1 MRSRSIS
8 IYSQEDY
15 ERQML
20 SYIKNEIAKSN
31 STSSNS
37 DTSDSEDETNSEEE
51 VNKMISVL
59 NQCYKTN
66 KNICNDEL
74 SARSE
79 CIIAKCIKE
88 IILNKKCMLFNRGK
102 RIKSFDINDINQR
115 IKFRNLMSIL
125 RERKI
130 CDVYTKNIISL
141 SYLNILIVSNFD
153 SNLKLSFSHKNKVNS
168 FSYTKCNSFP
178 LNIYTKQI
186 SFNNNLLTIKIFD
199 IDASSLELFSI
210 YQSLSNVIIL
220 CLSGSHSS
228 DSINFLKIVNNNTS
242 QLISV
247 IEHNATSPEIKSY
260 CEDHNYLYCTCDDL
274 SSLNENLCMNY
285 LLKTKY
291 TMRLKDYVDE
301 EDDNSDCLQQG
312 MKYNL
317 TMECRK
323 DDMISLKRNHKVF
336 SNKKMSVDSY
346 NY

>member
-51 VNKMISVL
+51 VNKMISAL
-59 NQCYKTN
+59 NQCYKIN

-74 SARSE
+74 SSRSE
-79 CIIAKCIKE
+79 SIIAKCIKE

-102 RIKSFDINDINQR
+102 RIKSFDVNDINQR

-153 SNLKLSFSHKNKVNS
+153 SNLKLNFSHKNKINS

-186 SFNNNLLTIKIFD
+186 AFNNNLLTIKIFD
-199 IDASSLELFSI
+199 IDFSLELFSI

-228 DSINFLKIVNNNTS
+228 DSLKFLKIVNNNTS

-274 SSLNENLCMNY
+274 TSLNENLFMNY
-285 LLKTKY
+285 LLKIKY
-291 TMRLKDYVDE
+291 TMSLKDYIDE
-301 EDDNSDCLQQG
+301 EDDDSDCLQQG
-312 MKYNL
+312 TKYNL

-323 DDMISLKRNHKVF
+323 DDMISLKRNHIVF

>member
-51 VNKMISVL
+51 VNKMIAVL

-66 KNICNDEL
+66 KNICKDEFN
-74 SARSE
+74 SRSD
-79 CIIAKCIKE
+79 IIITKCIKE
-88 IILNKKCMLFNRGK
+88 IILSKKCILFNRGK

-115 IKFRNLMSIL
+115 IKFRNLINII
-125 RERKI
+125 RERKL
-130 CDVYTKNIISL
+130 CECYTKNIISL

-153 SNLKLSFSHKNKVNS
+153 SNLKLNFAHKNKSNS
-168 FSYTKCNSFP
+168 FSYTKCNQFP
-178 LNIYTKQI
+178 VNIYTKQI
-186 SFNNNLLTIKIFD
+186 SFNTNLLTIKIFD
-199 IDASSLELFSI
+199 IDASLDLFSV
-210 YQSLSNVIIL
+210 YQSISNVIIL
-220 CLSGSHSS
+220 CLSGDKSN
-228 DSINFLKIVNNNTS
+228 DSLKFLQRISNSS
-242 QLISV
+242 QLISI
-247 IEHNATSPEIKSY
+247 IEHNAKGKNIKSY

-274 SSLNENLCMNY
+274 TSLNENLFSNY
-285 LLKTKY
+285 LLKIKY
-291 TMRLKDYVDE
+291 IMSLKDYVDE
-301 EDDNSDCLQQG
+301 GEEENDCLQQG

-323 DDMISLKRNHKVF
+323 DDIISLKRNYKVF